1 MGESSPEPYDDDAE
15 LHAEWARQ
23 AQEFRLE
30 QWRKRIPPS
39 MRTPGELDPRIVSWV
54 NDLVRRS
61 PNNLLM
67 VGPVGVGKTWSCWH
81 AADAAIAAGW
91 DGDPTVVGAYE
102 WKLLITPPVNEM
114 DVRDIARSSLLV
126 LDDPGAM
133 RLGAWELEHMY
144 GVIDYR
150 WNHRLPTIITSNVPD
165 LRAMLGERIASRL
178 AANVTVVV
186 LDGPD
191 RRREGK

>member
-1 MGESSPEPYDDDAE
+1 MPEPYDDGEE
-15 LHAEWARQ
+15 LHAEWL
-23 AQEFRLE
+23 AQQKAFRLE
-30 QWRKRIPPS
+30 AWRARMPKA
-39 MRTPGELDPRIVSWV
+39 MRAPGTLDPRIDAWARE
-54 NDLVRRS
+54 LAHRS
-61 PNNLLM
+61 STNLLL

-81 AADAAIAAGW
+81 AVTAAIDAGW
-91 DGDPTVVGAYE
+91 DGDASLYGAYE
-102 WKLLITPPVNEM
+102 WRALTTPPVDELHLK
-114 DVRDIARSSLLV
+114 DAARSSLLI

-150 WNHRLPTIITSNVPD
+150 WNHERPTVITSNVPD

-178 AANVTVVV
+178 ASNVTVVV

-191 RRREGK
+191 RRREGQ

>member
-1 MGESSPEPYDDDAE
+1 MPDLYDDGEE
-15 LHAEWARQ
+15 LHAEWAAEQ
-23 AQEFRLE
+23 KAFRLE
-30 QWRKRIPPS
+30 AWRNRIPAA
-39 MRTPGELDPRIVSWV
+39 MRTPGTLDPRIADWART
-54 NDLVRRS
+54 LTHRT
-61 PNNLLM
+61 PANLLL

-81 AADAAIAAGW
+81 AVTAAIDAGW
-91 DGDPTVVGAYE
+91 DGAAALYGAYE
-102 WKLLITPPVNEM
+102 WRSLTAPPVNEL
-114 DVRDIARSSLLV
+114 DLKDAARSSLLI

-150 WNHRLPTIITSNVPD
+150 WNHARPTVITSNVPD

-178 AANVTVVV
+178 ASNVTVVA